1 MFSRCYS
8 TRMNCYIIKYSSN
21 TLPLIAI
28 RGTAGMDL
36 LIKNGLVYHQGTFH
50 HTSIAISG
58 DKIVSVGCEEHHG
71 GVKEIDVSGKYVL
84 PGFVDIHTHGSV
96 GVDINHAASSDIH
109 KVSRFFASQGV
120 TGWLASIVTDTEEN
134 TLRAI
139 QSICEAMDHPEPGA
153 ELLGIH
159 LEGPFLSPEY
169 KGAMAGDLLR
179 KADWSLLQKYQQAA
193 GGRIRYITVSPEVDG
208 VPELIKKAC
217 QLGIVVAIGHSGA
230 DYETA
235 MACIE
240 HGARCATHIFNAMK
254 GLHHHKPAISGA
266 VLESDIYC
274 EAICDGRHL
283 HPGIVRLLL
292 KAKGTDR
299 VIAVTDSIMA
309 AGLCD
314 GRYVLGANAIEV
326 INGDARLM
334 SDGTR
339 AGSTLTMI
347 QALRN
352 LKAFTGKPLEE
363 LIPLLTINPAKLL
376 GLEQTKGTI
385 DSGKDADLVILDVD
399 LSVETTLVDG
409 KIAYA
414 KKRTE

>member
-1 MFSRCYS
+1 
-8 TRMNCYIIKYSSN
+8 
-21 TLPLIAI
+21 
-28 RGTAGMDL
+28 MDL
-36 LIKNGLVYHQGTFH
+36 LIKNGLVYHQGAFH
-50 HTSIAISG
+50 HTSITISG
-58 DKIVSVGCEEHHG
+58 DKIVAMGCEEKQEG
-71 GVKEIDVSGKYVL
+71 FEEIDASGKYVM
-84 PGFVDIHTHGSV
+84 PGFIDIHTHGAV
-96 GVDINHAASSDIH
+96 GVDINHAAGTDIL
-109 KVSRFFASQGV
+109 KVSRFFASQGT
-120 TGWLASIVTDTEEN
+120 TGWFASIVTDTEEN

-159 LEGPFLSPEY
+159 LEGPFLSQEY

-179 KADWSLLQKYQQAA
+179 KADWPLLQKYQQAA

-208 VPELIKKAC
+208 VPGLIKEAC
-217 QLGIVVAIGHSGA
+217 RLGIVVAIGHSGA

-235 MACIE
+235 MACIH

-254 GLHHHKPAISGA
+254 GLHHHAPAISGA

-283 HPGIVRLLL
+283 HPAIVRLLL
-292 KAKGTDR
+292 KAKGADR
-299 VIAVTDSIMA
+299 VVAVTDSIMA
-309 AGLCD
+309 AGLSD

-326 INGDARLM
+326 INGDARLV

-352 LKAFTGKPLEE
+352 LKAFTGKPLED
-363 LIPLLTINPAKLL
+363 LIPLLTINPARLL
-376 GLEQTKGTI
+376 GLEQRKGTI
-385 DSGKDADLVILDVD
+385 DPGKDADLVILDED
-399 LSVETTLVDG
+399 LTVETTLVG
-409 KIAYA
+409 GRIAYA
-414 KKRTE
+414 KDSMG